1 MQNRY
6 SLLGKVAILLQM
18 TENRF
23 PQEPKINR
31 RGNHGFHGF
40 LLGILFTLLL
50 VMGAG
55 IWLVIKNP
63 RLQQILLGQMGQTN
77 PPVATSSPIAKTVAT
92 PSVAATPSPLE
103 TTNTETSTTDTSALL
118 PPSQTLNLQVNHA
131 NGTVVGLTEISF
143 AEDSTKIKLAVTN
156 GHKDPIKLNN
166 SKDMVLI
173 DNLGNQYNLLA
184 PPNNSQIEIQPG
196 TTLKGEFV
204 FLGRMSR
211 SATSFSLATNNM
223 SGSDQS
229 YTNLPKMTVAD
240 IPVQGP

>member
-6 SLLGKVAILLQM
+6 PLLCKVAILLQM

-23 PQEPKINR
+23 QQEPKTNR
-31 RGNHGFHGF
+31 RGSNAFSGF
-40 LLGILFTLLL
+40 LIGVLFTLLL
-50 VMGAG
+50 VLGAG

-63 RLQQILLGQMGQTN
+63 RLQQMLLGQTN
-77 PPVATSSPIAKTVAT
+77 PNVATTSSPIAKT
-92 PSVAATPSPLE
+92 AATPTVAPTASPLE
-103 TTNTETSTTDTSALL
+103 TIDTQTTSTDTSPLL
-118 PPSQTLNLQVNHA
+118 PPPQTLNLQVNHV
-131 NGTVVGLTEISF
+131 NGTIVRLTGISF
-143 AEDSTKIKLAVTN
+143 AEDSTKVNLAVTN
-156 GHKDPIKLNN
+156 GHKDLIKLNN

-173 DNLGNQYNLLA
+173 DNLGNQYNLVA

-196 TTLKGEFV
+196 TILKGEFI
-204 FLGRMSR
+204 FSGRMSP

-229 YTNLPKMTVAD
+229 YSNLPKIRVAD